1 MMLKLFGVSS
11 LAGMAVVGAVAL
23 ANAAPKP
30 SSPVPYMTNMTTST
44 TPTTSNP
51 PPYSGRMGY

>member
-1 MMLKLFGVSS
+1 MMLKLVGVSS

-23 ANAAPKP
+23 ANAAPNP
-30 SSPVPYMTNMTTST
+30 SSPLPYMTNMTTST
-44 TPTTSNP
+44 TTTSNP